1 MDKIE
6 IIKRPIERELS
17 EFKALFDAALTSTAP
32 ILGDVLGYIRK
43 RNGKMMRP
51 MLVLLMAK
59 LYGKIN
65 PATLHSAL
73 SLELLHTASLVHDDV
88 VDKSDKRRG
97 QASVNALY
105 DNRVSVLVGDYM
117 LATSLR
123 HAAYTKEIELVDLVA
138 RLGQNLSEG
147 EIVQLANTSNT
158 EFSEEIYFDV
168 IRKKTAALFTAS
180 AESGALSVKASAED
194 VDNAALFGEMIG
206 VAFQIKDDIFDYFEN
221 EALGELA
228 LRIRSLKAS
237 HEEIASF
244 VSYVKQEGGIEYAD
258 RVMHDYRDKALAL
271 LPQQMDES
279 LRTALTAY
287 VDYVVD
293 RTK

>member
-6 IIKRPIERELS
+6 VIKKPIERELS
-17 EFKALFDAALTSTAP
+17 EFKMLFDASLRSTAP
-32 ILGDVLGYIRK
+32 MLGEVLEYIRK

-59 LYGKIN
+59 LYGGIN
-65 PATLHSAL
+65 AATLHSAL

-88 VDKSDKRRG
+88 VDKSNKRRG

-123 HAAYTKEIELVDLVA
+123 HAAYTQEIELVDLVA

-147 EIVQLANTSNT
+147 EIVQLASTNNRS
-158 EFSEEIYFDV
+158 FSEEVYFDV

-180 AESGALSVKASAED
+180 AESGALSAKASADE
-194 VDNAALFGEMIG
+194 VGNAALFGEMIG
-206 VAFQIKDDIFDYFEN
+206 IAFQIKDDIFVR
-221 EALGELA
+221 AM
-228 LRIRSLKAS
+228 ICWKAN
-237 HEEIASF
+237 
-244 VSYVKQEGGIEYAD
+244 
-258 RVMHDYRDKALAL
+258 
-271 LPQQMDES
+271 
-279 LRTALTAY
+279 
-287 VDYVVD
+287 
-293 RTK
+293 

>member
-1 MDKIE
+1 MDKIG

-194 VDNAALFGEMIG
+194 VDNAALFGEMTLPALY
-206 VAFQIKDDIFDYFEN
+206 VLN
-221 EALGELA
+221 EKADEEKRELA

>member
-1 MDKIE
+1 MFSVVKVQKNTVFAVLLLLLYPNKSLMDKIE
-6 IIKRPIERELS
+6 VIKRPIERELS
-17 EFKALFDAALTSTAP
+17 EFKMLFDASLRSTAP
-32 ILGDVLGYIRK
+32 MLGEVLEYIRKRNGKFKMLFDASLRSTAPMLGEVLEYIRK

-59 LYGKIN
+59 LYGGIN
-65 PATLHSAL
+65 AATLHSAL

-88 VDKSDKRRG
+88 VDKSNKRRG

-123 HAAYTKEIELVDLVA
+123 HAAYTQEIELVDLVA

-147 EIVQLANTSNT
+147 EIVQLASTNNRS
-158 EFSEEIYFDV
+158 FSEEIYFDV

-180 AESGALSVKASAED
+180 AESGALSAKASADD

-206 VAFQIKDDIFDYFEN
+206 IAFQIKDDIF
-221 EALGELA
+221 GT
-228 LRIRSLKAS
+228 RSW
-237 HEEIASF
+237 
-244 VSYVKQEGGIEYAD
+244 
-258 RVMHDYRDKALAL
+258 
-271 LPQQMDES
+271 ES
-279 LRTALTAY
+279 LRAMICWKAN
-287 VDYVVD
+287 
-293 RTK
+293 

>member
-123 HAAYTKEIELVDLVA
+123 HAAYTKEIELV
-138 RLGQNLSEG
+138 SW
-147 EIVQLANTSNT
+147 
-158 EFSEEIYFDV
+158 
-168 IRKKTAALFTAS
+168 
-180 AESGALSVKASAED
+180 
-194 VDNAALFGEMIG
+194 
-206 VAFQIKDDIFDYFEN
+206 
-221 EALGELA
+221 
-228 LRIRSLKAS
+228 RIRAIPNSLKRFISMLSA
-237 HEEIASF
+237 
-244 VSYVKQEGGIEYAD
+244 
-258 RVMHDYRDKALAL
+258 RR
-271 LPQQMDES
+271 PQPS
-279 LRTALTAY
+279 LRQVPRAVRFPL
-287 VDYVVD
+287 
-293 RTK
+293 RLRRKM

>member
-1 MDKIE
+1 MDKIGL
-6 IIKRPIERELS
+6 IRKPIERELS
-17 EFKALFDAALTSTAP
+17 EFKMLFDTALTSTAP

-59 LYGKIN
+59 LYGEIN
-65 PATLHSAL
+65 SATLHSAL

-158 EFSEEIYFDV
+158 YFPKRFISISSV
-168 IRKKTAALFTAS
+168 RRRQPFLRQVPRVVRFLSRLRRMMWTRPHC
-180 AESGALSVKASAED
+180 SVK
-194 VDNAALFGEMIG
+194 
-206 VAFQIKDDIFDYFEN
+206 
-221 EALGELA
+221 
-228 LRIRSLKAS
+228 
-237 HEEIASF
+237 
-244 VSYVKQEGGIEYAD
+244 
-258 RVMHDYRDKALAL
+258 
-271 LPQQMDES
+271 
-279 LRTALTAY
+279 
-287 VDYVVD
+287 
-293 RTK
+293 

>member
-17 EFKALFDAALTSTAP
+17 EFKMLFDATLTSTAP
-32 ILGDVLGYIRK
+32 MLGDVLGYIRN

-51 MLVLLMAK
+51 MLVMLMAK
-59 LYGKIN
+59 LYGVVN

-123 HAAYTKEIELVDLVA
+123 HAAYTKRNRIG
-138 RLGQNLSEG
+138 RLGSPL
-147 EIVQLANTSNT
+147 
-158 EFSEEIYFDV
+158 
-168 IRKKTAALFTAS
+168 
-180 AESGALSVKASAED
+180 GA
-194 VDNAALFGEMIG
+194 
-206 VAFQIKDDIFDYFEN
+206 
-221 EALGELA
+221 
-228 LRIRSLKAS
+228 
-237 HEEIASF
+237 ASF
-244 VSYVKQEGGIEYAD
+244 RRRDCTISKYEQ
-258 RVMHDYRDKALAL
+258 YRLFRRNL
-271 LPQQMDES
+271 F
-279 LRTALTAY
+279 
-287 VDYVVD
+287 
-293 RTK
+293 

>member
-221 EALGELA
+221 EALG
-228 LRIRSLKAS
+228 K
-237 HEEIASF
+237 
-244 VSYVKQEGGIEYAD
+244 
-258 RVMHDYRDKALAL
+258 
-271 LPQQMDES
+271 P
-279 LRTALTAY
+279 TAN
-287 VDYVVD
+287 
-293 RTK
+293 